1 MSSYQLIPFHITSI
15 DSLGQGV
22 SKITDKVTFVPKTLP
37 EEKGQALIVAEK
49 SKIAFAHVK
58 KIEQSSSRRVPSPC
72 LHFNQC
78 SGCHY
83 LHTDYPYEIELKL
96 AGMKNLFRH
105 YSDLNH
111 QVIQAPSRLGY
122 RNRMQLH
129 YDLASEKLGLLDINR
144 EILEIPSCLIGRPEV
159 SQMIKDLYDQKK
171 WLKLAPT
178 NVKRGHLEVYFHQN
192 ELKLSWNRPY
202 SEGGFTQV
210 NAEMNQQLKEK
221 IKEATSNLRPKLV
234 LDLFAG
240 DGNLSDNLQFEKRL
254 CVDMYQ
260 KSIPPGFL
268 SLNLYGKHALETVSK
283 KLGGFQV
290 DLLILDPPRS
300 GLKNLK
306 EWLERLKPHHVVY
319 VSCDPH
325 TQIRDI
331 LPLTNYQIKESWMLD
346 LFPATFHFETMV
358 ILERN
363 N

>member
-1 MSSYQLIPFHITSI
+1 PNI
-15 DSLGQGV
+15 
-22 SKITDKVTFVPKTLP
+22 
-37 EEKGQALIVAEK
+37 
-49 SKIAFAHVK
+49 K
-58 KIEQSSSRRVPSPC
+58 K
-72 LHFNQC
+72 
-78 SGCHY
+78 
-83 LHTDYPYEIELKL
+83 
-96 AGMKNLFRH
+96 
-105 YSDLNH
+105 
-111 QVIQAPSRLGY
+111 
-122 RNRMQLH
+122 
-129 YDLASEKLGLLDINR
+129 
-144 EILEIPSCLIGRPEV
+144 
-159 SQMIKDLYDQKK
+159 
-171 WLKLAPT
+171 
-178 NVKRGHLEVYFHQN
+178 GHLEVYFHQN

-221 IKEATSNLRPKLV
+221 IRQATSNLRPRMV

-240 DGNLSDNLQFEKRL
+240 DGNLSDNLQFERRL

-260 KSIPPGFL
+260 KSMPASFL
-268 SLNLYGKHALETVSK
+268 SLNLYGKQALETVSK
-283 KLGGFQV
+283 KLKDTQV

-306 EWLERLKPHHVVY
+306 EWLEKLKPQHVVY